1 MKRIILLLSLLGLV
15 TDSTYSQVKKK
26 TSTGSKAKILGKRMF
41 PARLS
46 GEKIIPYPIYQKKMP
61 NGLNVVTVPFSSPGL
76 ASFYIV
82 VRAGSRNEIEAG
94 KSGFAHFF
102 EHMMFRGTEKYPS
115 HKYSEALKRTGA
127 SANANTSLDRT
138 VYHMT
143 GNASKLNKMFELEA
157 DRFQNLHY
165 SLPDFKTEAGAVK
178 GEYTKNAAS
187 PYGQLNEK
195 LVETAFKTHPYAHTT
210 IGYFNDIVDMPNQ
223 YEYSIEFFKRFYR
236 PEYATIIVVGD
247 VTPAKV
253 EALANEY
260 FGKWQRGTYVAQ
272 IPAEP
277 VQAETRY
284 VHLEKAG
291 FPPYLELDFK
301 SPAFSDSSLDIAALD
316 VLSSIVFS
324 EKSELYK
331 KLVLNEQ
338 KARSL
343 SSSFNYTIDPYLF
356 SINASLRKAE
366 DMQYVKNEIM
376 KALEAAK
383 TTVPD
388 QKILDETK
396 SRIKYSF
403 AMDNDTPTSIAE
415 SLSNFVWLT
424 GDPESVNKLYA
435 LYDKVKAE
443 DVMRVA
449 NKYFVTTSLT
459 VSSISVSKENEI
471 K

>member
-1 MKRIILLLSLLGLV
+1 MKKICLILALLVLV
-15 TDSTYSQVKKK
+15 TDSGYSQVKKK
-26 TSTGSKAKILGKRMF
+26 IAAKSTKGSSPKRNGTSR
-41 PARLS
+41 S
-46 GEKIIPYPIYQKKMP
+46 GEEKIIPYPMYQRKLP

-76 ASFYIV
+76 AAFYIV
-82 VRAGSRNEIEAG
+82 VRAGSRNEVEPG

-115 HKYSEALKRTGA
+115 HKYSEALKSTGA
-127 SANANTSLDRT
+127 SANANTWLDRT

-143 GNASKLNKMFELEA
+143 GNANKLDKMFELES
-157 DRFQNLHY
+157 DRFQNLKY

-195 LVETAFKTHPYAHTT
+195 VVETAFKKHTYAHTT
-210 IGYFNDIVDMPNQ
+210 IGYFNDIVNMPNQ
-223 YEYSIEFFKRFYR
+223 YEYSLEFFKRFYR
-236 PEYATIIVVGD
+236 PEYSTIIVVGD

-253 EALANEY
+253 EALANQY
-260 FGKWQRGTYVAQ
+260 FGKWQRGNFVSQ

-277 VQAETRY
+277 AQTETRY

-291 FPPYLELDFK
+291 FPPYIGLEFK
-301 SPAFSDSSLDIAALD
+301 SPAFNDSDIDIAALD
-316 VLSSIVFS
+316 VLSSILFS

-343 SSSFNYTIDPYLF
+343 SGSFNYTIDPYLF
-356 SINASLRKAE
+356 SIGASLRKAE
-366 DMQYVKNEIM
+366 DMQYVKDEIM

-383 TTVPD
+383 INMPD
-388 QKILDETK
+388 QKILTETK

-403 AMDNDTPTSIAE
+403 AMDNDTPTNIAE
-415 SLSNFVWLT
+415 SLANFVWLT
-424 GDPESVNKLYA
+424 GNPESVNRLYA

-449 NKYFVTTSLT
+449 NKYFVTTALT
-459 VSSISVSKENEI
+459 VSSISASKENEI